1 MPQQTLSTE
10 LRLDA
15 LLSSGFEDAFSSA
28 SDLMQDLKKE
38 SADLR
43 KQLMSI
49 GKEADEIEKV
59 GKSAEHLRTDMR
71 LLERQINETN
81 RATERFGEARSHFR
95 KASIGARAFKS
106 DLAGILNTARNAALA
121 IAGIGTA
128 AAVALRPNEELL
140 AFDQT
145 LAGIGQISPEIDTS
159 DLELARSQIREL
171 SNQYGVSA
179 AEIALQ
185 HLQMTRNL
193 GFEGARETITAAVA
207 FETATGLSITDFEEE
222 LATARISLGI
232 DTPAETQ
239 QFLELLQQ
247 AHQQGIKIDNLDLG
261 DLETLVQRTGE
272 DVFGQNFQREF
283 LTTIAFRQVDS
294 FQFADYAQAFQE
306 DLSRSVVITPSM
318 EIKELAKVQENLKL
332 LERHAIRAEDGI
344 LGAMQIFQDL
354 TVEQRAVFRE
364 DLAPIL
370 GEMTVE
376 VIARG
381 SEALPRITEQVD
393 NILASEQSLQ
403 DAAQGIASTWSGVW
417 GRIGVVGQNSLGI
430 LRKRF
435 AEVFGPPI
443 LALADRFFN
452 FIDSHQEQISN
463 FFTGVRDSISPVISK
478 IWVSIRDA
486 YPDIRKF
493 ALEVWGELKR
503 QWQAIAPAAQMIGEM
518 IWGIAKAVGGFLK
531 EHPRLVATVIS
542 GVAAWK
548 AYSLASQGISVVG
561 DVIRGTTALAQGH
574 IHRLN
579 AIILENARLQGT
591 LQTASLSVGK
601 VFGGIG
607 RAALGAIPG
616 IGAMGG
622 SLMTAIV
629 PALPV
634 MLPVIAAAAGIAG
647 MGVII
652 YRNWDAIS
660 AWFSRNFETIRS
672 ALLLLFP
679 PLGLLV
685 SFSNIIKDNWEGI
698 KDFFST
704 LWETVNLAFQ
714 VAFEGIQFIALS
726 ALVGIRDA
734 WSSITGFFGELW
746 SGIHGFFLD
755 TPLAP
760 VFEWMVDRVKA
771 VVGPLLGFFDNF
783 WQNVSDMAGEALGWV
798 TGLLDGVN
806 EFLGRWSDKFR
817 EENVRLREDLN
828 MSSHVRENVLVD
840 VKRSS
845 QAEKPIIESAPLEV
859 DKPVIE
865 PLKAQIEKPSKTV
878 MEKPGVPSVSE
889 LEAIIKSTEAEKP
902 ASTAPIVPSSEAR
915 PHLSTP
921 MSSESP
927 GVSMPMS
934 DLIKVE
940 LGVLAEARKQTQLLE
955 NFKQTEMQQP
965 AVKVFGE
972 TRAIESQVGT
982 ALPTIETPVIKAET
996 PIVQIAS
1003 PEMPLMEMAVV
1014 EEPAVEMPAIKV
1026 LGEKETIESQF
1037 GTALPIIETP
1047 VIEAPVLQIADAPAI
1062 EVPELIIET
1071 PAMEIEDYI
1080 MPLEAPERE
1089 AQSDVQS
1096 VEQEGTTAPVIV
1108 EQHNHFTIV
1117 QQPDEDEEALAR
1129 RIADILDEQRDTLY
1143 VQ

>member
-15 LLSSGFEDAFSSA
+15 VLSSGFEDAFSSA

-81 RATERFGEARSHFR
+81 RATERFREARSHFR

-128 AAVALRPNEELL
+128 AAVALRPDEELL

-145 LAGIGQISPEIDTS
+145 LAGIGQIAPEIDAS
-159 DLELARSQIREL
+159 DLELARTRIREL

-179 AEIALQ
+179 AEIAKQ
-185 HLQMTRNL
+185 HRQLTRNL
-193 GFEGARETITAAVA
+193 GFEGAQETIGIAVA
-207 FETATGLSITDFEEE
+207 FETTTGLSITDFEEE
-222 LATARISLGI
+222 FATARISLGV

-306 DLSRSVVITPSM
+306 DLSRSVVITQSM
-318 EIKELAKVQENLKL
+318 DIKELAKVQENLKI

-344 LGAMQIFQDL
+344 LGAMRIFQHL
-354 TVEQRAVFRE
+354 TAEQQAVFRE
-364 DLAPIL
+364 ELSPIL

-381 SEALPRITEQVD
+381 SEVLPRITEQVD
-393 NILASEQSLQ
+393 NILASERSLQ
-403 DAAQGIASTWSGVW
+403 DAAQGVASTWSGVW

-430 LRKRF
+430 LREQF

-443 LALADRFFN
+443 LALAHRFFN

-463 FFTGVRDSISPVISK
+463 FFTGIRDGISPVISK
-478 IWVSIRDA
+478 IWNAVREA
-486 YPDIRKF
+486 YPDIKQF
-493 ALEVWGELKR
+493 ATEVWTELR
-503 QWQAIAPAAQMIGEM
+503 SQFSALAPAIRVVGDV
-518 IWGIAKAVGGFLK
+518 IWGIGKTVGNFLR
-531 EHPRLVATVIS
+531 EHPRLVATIIS
-542 GVAAWK
+542 GIAVWK

-561 DVIRGTTALAQGH
+561 NLVGGATNLARGH

-579 AIILENARLQGT
+579 AIILENARLQKT
-591 LQTASLSVGK
+591 LQPASLAISR
-601 VFGGIG
+601 VFSTIG
-607 RAALGAIPG
+607 RAAFAAVPAIGTMGA
-616 IGAMGG
+616 
-622 SLMTAIV
+622 SLMAAIV

-634 MLPVIAAAAGIAG
+634 MLPVIAAAASIAA

-652 YRNWDAIS
+652 YRNWDSIAS
-660 AWFSRNFETIRS
+660 WFSRHFETIRN
-672 ALLLLFP
+672 ALIFVFP

-685 SFSNIIKDNWEGI
+685 GFAGVIRDNWEGI
-698 KDFFST
+698 KEFFST
-704 LWETVNLAFQ
+704 LWETVKLAFQ

-734 WSSITGFFGELW
+734 WSSITGFFGDLW
-746 SGIHGFFLD
+746 SGIHGFFID

-771 VVGPLLGFFDNF
+771 VVSPLLDFFGNF
-783 WQNVSDMAGEALGWV
+783 WENVSDMAGKALGWI
-798 TGLLDGVN
+798 TDLLGSVN
-806 EFLGRWSDKFR
+806 EFLGRWSDDLR
-817 EENVRLREDLN
+817 EENMKLRKELNVSGHVQED
-828 MSSHVRENVLVD
+828 VLVD
-840 VKRSS
+840 VKSS
-845 QAEKPIIESAPLEV
+845 VQVEKPMIASPSLEAE
-859 DKPVIE
+859 KPVIE
-865 PLKAQIEKPSKTV
+865 PLKAQIQEPTAPV
-878 MEKPGVPSVSE
+878 MEKPGVPSTSE
-889 LEAIIKSTEAEKP
+889 LNAIMQSADTEKP
-902 ASTAPIVPSSEAR
+902 ASTAPIVSPSEVR
-915 PHLSTP
+915 THLSTP

-927 GVSMPMS
+927 RVSIPMTE
-934 DLIKVE
+934 LIKVDRDILLE
-940 LGVLAEARKQTQLLE
+940 TRKQTALMGSSLSVE
-955 NFKQTEMQQP
+955 VPSMESPVVEMP

-972 TRAIESQVGT
+972 TGVIESQVGT
-982 ALPTIETPVIKAET
+982 ALPTIETPAIEAET
-996 PIVQIAS
+996 PIVQIA
-1003 PEMPLMEMAVV
+1003 
-1014 EEPAVEMPAIKV
+1014 
-1026 LGEKETIESQF
+1026 ET
-1037 GTALPIIETP
+1037 
-1047 VIEAPVLQIADAPAI
+1047 PAI
-1062 EVPELIIET
+1062 EMPEMIFDT
-1071 PAMEIEDYI
+1071 PSMEIEDYI
-1080 MPLEAPERE
+1080 MPSESPERE

-1096 VEQEGTTAPVIV
+1096 AEQEETTAPVIV
-1108 EQHNHFTIV
+1108 NNTFHIV
-1117 QQPDEDEEALAR
+1117 QSDGEDTEQLA
-1129 RIADILDEQRDTLY
+1129 QRVMELIDQSSETYL